1 MKPDLPM
8 VGYEQLARALGT
20 NSNGRIEAAGVDT
33 GATVSKAEAIALLSD
48 VLTTLERTQRDPGV
62 FVSVDDRMASLIQ
75 SFLARQSALEQKWT
89 SPADGS
95 PEAKFDSRDVLGW
108 AGSMFDWL
116 KGIKKRDFIVQNA
129 APRPFPAKARIAVL
143 SDWGTGMY
151 GGPVC
156 AKSIQDDGAFDLLLH
171 LGDVYY
177 SGDIDEVEQR
187 FLKFW
192 PKVPKAMSRALNSN
206 HEMYSGGFGYFDRIL
221 PFFKQ
226 EASYFAFQNDYW
238 LLVGLDTGYSEHE
251 LHGDQAD
258 WVMNL
263 VRDAGDRRVI
273 LFSHHQPFSLY
284 EKQGPRLVTQLGPLL
299 EQRKIHAW
307 YWGHEHRCVVY
318 EPHPLWG
325 VRGRCVGHSAFPYFR
340 DGFKQ
345 PLAEPGWQSIFA
357 KNLVPGARVLDGP
370 NKYVEGNGVKYG
382 PNGYVVLELDDR
394 DLRELYMNPDGT
406 GLPSPVP
413 E

>member
-20 NSNGRIEAAGVDT
+20 ISNEQFEAGSVKT
-33 GATVSKAEAIALLSD
+33 GSKINKAEAVALLSD
-48 VLTTLERTQRDPGV
+48 VLTTLERTRHDPGV

-75 SFLARQSALEQKWT
+75 SFLARKSTLNQQWT
-89 SPADGS
+89 STPDGGR
-95 PEAKFDSRDVLGW
+95 EAKFDSRDVLGW
-108 AGSMFDWL
+108 AGILFDWL
-116 KGIKKRDFIVQNA
+116 KNIKKHDFVVQNSS
-129 APRPFPAKARIAVL
+129 PRPLPAKARIAVL

-156 AKSIQDDGAFDLLLH
+156 AKSIETDGAFDLLMH

-192 PKVPKAMSRALNSN
+192 PDVPSAINRALNSN

-221 PFFKQ
+221 SSFKQ

-251 LHGDQAD
+251 LHGDQVD
-258 WVMNL
+258 WLNKL
-263 VRDAGDRRVI
+263 VQDAGDRRII

-284 EKQGPRLVTQLGPLL
+284 EKQGPRLVSQLGPLL

-318 EPHPLWG
+318 RPHPLWG
-325 VRGRCVGHSAFPYFR
+325 VHGRCVGHSAFPYFR
-340 DGFKQ
+340 DSFK
-345 PLAEPGWQSIFA
+345 LTRSEPGWQSISGR
-357 KNLVPGARVLDGP
+357 NLVPGASVLDGP

-406 GLPSPVP
+406 QLPSPFT